1 MGASNEPRSIWAR
14 GLRSHPGVL
23 GSAVGHEE
31 PLQTVAVLE
40 EMLAS
45 GWKRCWQVG
54 SGLSK
59 YESQGSTLWM
69 DE

>member
-45 GWKRCWQVG
+45 GER
-54 SGLSK
+54 SLSLK

>member
-45 GWKRCWQVG
+45 GKR
-54 SGLSK
+54 SLSLK